1 MESLAQPLSRRG
13 IVWFTAL
20 QCLSTAAQLTLLP
33 PSTTAPFIW
42 LPTAL
47 AFLFFVNASRR
58 QWVLLSAL
66 FFAVQTMAF
75 LLMDDS
81 RFPLA
86 LGSGF
91 AHLATV
97 VLGALLVQPRSDLQN
112 PNGLVST
119 MRELGTFALVS
130 LPAGAAL
137 GASVQSWHPD
147 QPWNHLFWHW
157 WGGDLSAFILIVVP
171 YLATDKFELDKI
183 RQRPWPYAGWP
194 ILFGLFSALAL
205 AWIPFPFP
213 YIALPLGIAAF
224 HFGAFRISLIGN
236 FTFLVCG
243 FLFKFGWIRMPT
255 AYSTDGPQGLFAA
268 GVATFLG
275 AFLIGMLADQMRS
288 LRNRARETDQR
299 LRDAL
304 ALSGTGYAIVNL
316 DLSIRE
322 ANGYLCELVGGTLEQ
337 LVGKTIQI
345 VSLPHDVEPAKA
357 RLARLLSGETTSYS
371 IDRELVR
378 LDGAHVWTRVTVAK
392 PASFKDTFFLQV
404 HDITGDRQVRA
415 ALEAAKAAAE
425 ESTRVKTEFVTN
437 MSHEIRTPLNGIIG
451 LSEIL
456 ARSELSNEAHET
468 ARMIRRSGQALSRVI
483 HSILDFSRLE
493 TGDVVLEPCDFEL
506 DDLTST
512 ISGTMAS
519 ASAKKRL
526 VLAIMIQPDVPR
538 YLRGDSVRLQQV
550 LVNLVGNAV
559 KFTDHGEVQ
568 LGIERDPLREGRL
581 RFSIRDSGIG
591 MDPSLASRLF
601 VPFTQF
607 DSSLTRRHDGT
618 GLGLA
623 ISRQLVELM
632 GGVLEFET
640 CPGVGTEFR
649 FSIPLETNPHGKS
662 PIAPVWPHPF
672 LIVEPNRTLAS
683 SIELAFKRLGWPYQI
698 LSSIP
703 KIRDIL
709 RRGEYSGE
717 SWSGI
722 LVDADL
728 PGLDILRREAQDR
741 GLPLVGM
748 DHAFRDDG
756 PSGSDAFPVQKIL
769 FWPVT
774 EAAVREVVEP
784 LLHESVSL
792 ATAAETPN
800 SVPIRI
806 LVVEDNAIN
815 QVVATGILNQLG
827 IETKVAEHGLQAV
840 DTLRDDPKFDLVLM
854 DIQMPVMDGYTATRA
869 IHNDL
874 GLTLPIVAMTA
885 GVLPRDRARCVE
897 FGLDDFLPK
906 PFDFNDMVVI
916 LERNLKRKLV

>member
-13 IVWFTAL
+13 ITWFVAL

-33 PSTTAPFIW
+33 PSTTAPFTW

-66 FFAVQTMAF
+66 FFAVQTLAF

-81 RFPLA
+81 RIPLA
-86 LGSGF
+86 FGSGI
-91 AHLATV
+91 AHTTTLLV
-97 VLGALLVQPRSDLQN
+97 GALLVQPHVTPHNQRDL
-112 PNGLVST
+112 GSM
-119 MRELGTFALVS
+119 MRTLGTFALVS
-130 LPAGAAL
+130 IPV
-137 GASVQSWHPD
+137 GASVGASAHWWLAQEDWIRV
-147 QPWNHLFWHW
+147 FWHW
-157 WGGDLSAFILIVVP
+157 WGGDLSAVVFVVLP
-171 YLATDKFELDKI
+171 CLAVDRIEIDKI
-183 RQRPWPYAGWP
+183 RHMPLPYAGWSV
-194 ILFGLFSALAL
+194 IFGLFSALAL

-213 YIALPLGIAAF
+213 YVALPLGIAAF
-224 HFGAFRISLIGN
+224 RFGAFRISLICN

-243 FLFKFGWIRMPT
+243 FLFMFGWIRMPT
-255 AYSTDGPQGLFAA
+255 AYATDGAQGLFAA

-288 LRNRARETDQR
+288 LRDRARETDQR

-322 ANGYLCELVGGTLEQ
+322 ANQYLCELIGGTHDQ
-337 LVGKTIQI
+337 IVGKTIQM
-345 VSLPHDVEPAKA
+345 VSLPQDVEPANA
-357 RLARLLSGETTSYS
+357 RLAKLMSGETTSYS

-378 LDGAHVWTRVTVAK
+378 LDGVHVWARVTVAK
-392 PASFKDTFFLQV
+392 PASFKDTFFLQI

-415 ALEAAKAAAE
+415 ALEAAKSAAE
-425 ESTRVKTEFVTN
+425 ESTRAKTEFVTN
-437 MSHEIRTPLNGIIG
+437 MSHEIRTPLNGIVG

-456 ARSELSNEAHET
+456 TRSELSNEAHET

-493 TGDVVLEPCDFEL
+493 TGDVALEPSDFEL

-526 VLAIMIQPDVPR
+526 VLAIMVQPDVPR

-559 KFTDHGEVQ
+559 KFTDNGEVQ
-568 LGIERDPLREGRL
+568 LGIERDPLRDGRL
-581 RFSIRDSGIG
+581 RFSVRDSGIG

-601 VPFTQF
+601 VPFTQC

-649 FSIPLETNPHGKS
+649 FSIPLETIPHGKS
-662 PIAPVWPHPF
+662 QIAASCPHPF
-672 LIVEPNRTLAS
+672 LVVEPNRTLAT
-683 SIELAFKRLGWPYQI
+683 SIELAFRRLGWPYQI

-703 KIRDIL
+703 KVRDIL
-709 RRGEYSGE
+709 RRGEFSGE
-717 SWSGI
+717 IWSGI

-728 PGLDILRREAQDR
+728 PGVDILRRVAQDR
-741 GLPLVGM
+741 EIPVVGM
-748 DHAFRDDG
+748 DHAFRDDA
-756 PSGSDAFPVQKIL
+756 PSDSESFPVQKL
-769 FWPVT
+769 LLWPVT
-774 EAAVREVVEP
+774 EAAVREVLEP
-784 LLHESVSL
+784 LLLEPVSSSP
-792 ATAAETPN
+792 ATEAPRP
-800 SVPIRI
+800 VPIRI
-806 LVVEDNAIN
+806 LVVEDNTIN
-815 QVVATGILNQLG
+815 QVVATGILNKMG

-840 DTLRDDPKFDLVLM
+840 DILRDDPKFDLVLM

-885 GVLPRDRARCVE
+885 GVLPRDRAQCVE

-906 PFDFNDMVVI
+906 PFDFNDMVFI